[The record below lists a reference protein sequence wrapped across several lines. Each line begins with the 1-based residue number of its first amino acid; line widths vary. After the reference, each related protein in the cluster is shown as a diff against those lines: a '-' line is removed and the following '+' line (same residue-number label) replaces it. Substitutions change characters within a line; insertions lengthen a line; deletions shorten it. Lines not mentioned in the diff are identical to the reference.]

1 MFYSNKVPE
10 LIEILQKPSIKNAWL
25 SGFTDAEGCFSVKI
39 ENRKKAF
46 YVQLLFI
53 LDQKNGE
60 EVLNSIS
67 LMLNANTKSALKTV
81 NKYVK
86 IKKEINYSNTM
97 FRLTLSC
104 NDSKKLITST
114 ILNYFYK
121 YPLKTSKSKSFQG

>member
-1 MFYSNKVPE
+1 
-10 LIEILQKPSIKNAWL
+10 
-25 SGFTDAEGCFSVKI
+25 
-39 ENRKKAF
+39 
-46 YVQLLFI
+46 
-53 LDQKNGE
+53 
-60 EVLNSIS
+60 
-67 LMLNANTKSALKTV
+67 MLNANTKSALKTV

-121 YPLKTSKSKSFQG
+121 YPLKTSKSKSLQAWTLISKLTLGKQPLSSEDIKVVRKLRHNMNFFIIENQKRGHANKS